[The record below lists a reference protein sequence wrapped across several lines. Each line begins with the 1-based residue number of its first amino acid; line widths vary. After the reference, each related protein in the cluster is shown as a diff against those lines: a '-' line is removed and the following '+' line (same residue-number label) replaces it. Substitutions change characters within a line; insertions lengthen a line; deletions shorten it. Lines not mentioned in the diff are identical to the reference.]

1 MAVAVI
7 DDMPASTT
15 AISDSD
21 SDRRDAHARYGRFR
35 DSLRQ
40 VKSCLGNLMKSI
52 PLNLRVELRATVT
65 IVVRGAKITL

>member
-52 PLNLRVELRATVT
+52 P
-65 IVVRGAKITL
+65 